1 MSAAPIESGDR
12 LSLTLLFATVLH
24 AVLIFGVGFTDEN
37 SPGSALPALDVIL
50 VQSATLEAPD
60 KADFLANAA
69 QAGGGTSEEAKRPT
83 QVFSSPIPKPDEGIA
98 PMPVRAAAPE
108 PKPAETAPTP
118 VLTQDQSALQVSPV
132 QPRDE
137 RRQRELPRG
146 EVPIERSMEMA
157 RLASELDRQA
167 QAYAKRPKRK
177 FISANTREYTYA
189 NYMAA
194 WVARVERVGNLNYP
208 DEARQRRLGG
218 QVVITVGVR
227 RDGSVE
233 SSRILRSSGTP
244 LLDAAA
250 LRVVELAQP
259 FPPLPRTSDDID
271 ILQVTRT
278 WVFLPGGQLHDDR

>member
-12 LSLTLLFATVLH
+12 LSLTLLFATVIH

-83 QVFSSPIPKPDEGIA
+83 QVFTSPIPKPDEGIA

-118 VLTQDQSALQVSPV
+118 VLTQDRSALQVSPV
-132 QPRDE
+132 QPREE

-146 EVPIERSMEMA
+146 DVPIERSMEMA

-208 DEARQRRLGG
+208 DEARRRKLEGSL
-218 QVVITVGVR
+218 VLTVAINK
-227 RDGSVE
+227 DGSLE
-233 SSRILRSSGTP
+233 RIDIIRSSGQP
-244 LLDAAA
+244 VLDDAAT
-250 LRVVELAQP
+250 RIVELSAP
-259 FPPLPRTSDDID
+259 FTPVPQGKEEID
-271 ILQVTRT
+271 ILHITRT
-278 WVFLPGGQLHDDR
+278 WQFVAGDVSMR

>member
-1 MSAAPIESGDR
+1 VSAAPIESGDR
-12 LSLTLLFATVLH
+12 LSLTLLFATVIH

-50 VQSATLEAPD
+50 VQSATLETPD

-83 QVFSSPIPKPDEGIA
+83 QVFTSPIPKPDEGIA

-118 VLTQDQSALQVSPV
+118 VLTQDRSALQVSPV
-132 QPRDE
+132 QPREE

-208 DEARQRRLGG
+208 DEARRRKLEGSL
-218 QVVITVGVR
+218 VLTVAINK
-227 RDGSVE
+227 DGSLE
-233 SSRILRSSGTP
+233 RIDIIRSSGQP
-244 LLDAAA
+244 VLDDAAT
-250 LRVVELAQP
+250 RIVELSAP
-259 FPPLPRTSDDID
+259 FTPVPQGKEEID
-271 ILQVTRT
+271 ILHITRT
-278 WVFLPGGQLHDDR
+278 WQFVAGDVSMR

>member
-50 VQSATLEAPD
+50 VQSATLETPD

-83 QVFSSPIPKPDEGIA
+83 QVFTSPIPKPDEGIA
-98 PMPVRAAAPE
+98 PIPVRAAAPE

-118 VLTQDQSALQVSPV
+118 VLTQDRSALQVSPV
-132 QPRDE
+132 QPREE

-208 DEARQRRLGG
+208 DEARRRKLEGSL
-218 QVVITVGVR
+218 VLTVAINK
-227 RDGSVE
+227 DGSLE
-233 SSRILRSSGTP
+233 RIDIIRSSGQP
-244 LLDAAA
+244 VLDDAAT
-250 LRVVELAQP
+250 RIVELSAP
-259 FPPLPRTSDDID
+259 FTPVPQGKEEID
-271 ILQVTRT
+271 ILHITRT
-278 WVFLPGGQLHDDR
+278 WQFVAGDVSMR

>member
-83 QVFSSPIPKPDEGIA
+83 QVFTSPIPKPDEGIA

-118 VLTQDQSALQVSPV
+118 VLTQDRSALQVSPV
-132 QPRDE
+132 QPREE

-208 DEARQRRLGG
+208 DEARRRKLEGSL
-218 QVVITVGVR
+218 VLTVAINK
-227 RDGSVE
+227 DGSLE
-233 SSRILRSSGTP
+233 RIDIIRSSGQP
-244 LLDAAA
+244 VLDDAAT
-250 LRVVELAQP
+250 RIVELSAP
-259 FPPLPRTSDDID
+259 FTPVPQGKEEID
-271 ILQVTRT
+271 ILHITRT
-278 WVFLPGGQLHDDR
+278 WQFVAGDVSMR

>member
-12 LSLTLLFATVLH
+12 LSLTLLFATVIH

-50 VQSATLEAPD
+50 VQSATLETPD

-83 QVFSSPIPKPDEGIA
+83 QVFTSPIPKPDEGIA

-108 PKPAETAPTP
+108 PKPPETAPTP

-132 QPRDE
+132 QPREE

-208 DEARQRRLGG
+208 DEARRRKLEGSL
-218 QVVITVGVR
+218 VLTVAINK
-227 RDGSVE
+227 DGSLE
-233 SSRILRSSGTP
+233 RIDIIRSSGQP
-244 LLDAAA
+244 VLDDAAT
-250 LRVVELAQP
+250 RIVELSAP
-259 FPPLPRTSDDID
+259 FTPVPQGKEEID
-271 ILQVTRT
+271 ILHITRT
-278 WVFLPGGQLHDDR
+278 WQFVAGDVSMR

>member
-12 LSLTLLFATVLH
+12 LSLTLLFATVIH

-50 VQSATLEAPD
+50 VQSATLETPD

-83 QVFSSPIPKPDEGIA
+83 QVFTSPIPKPDEGIA

-118 VLTQDQSALQVSPV
+118 VLTQDRSALQVSPA
-132 QPRDE
+132 QPREE

-146 EVPIERSMEMA
+146 DVPIERSMEMA

-177 FISANTREYTYA
+177 FISANTREYTSA

-208 DEARQRRLGG
+208 DEARRRKLEGSL
-218 QVVITVGVR
+218 VLTVAINK
-227 RDGSVE
+227 DGSLE
-233 SSRILRSSGTP
+233 RIDIIRSSGQP
-244 LLDAAA
+244 VLDDAAT
-250 LRVVELAQP
+250 RIVELSAP
-259 FPPLPRTSDDID
+259 FTPVPQGKEEID
-271 ILQVTRT
+271 ILHITRT
-278 WVFLPGGQLHDDR
+278 WQFVAGDVSMR

>member
-12 LSLTLLFATVLH
+12 LSLTLLFATVIH

-50 VQSATLEAPD
+50 VQSATLETPD

-83 QVFSSPIPKPDEGIA
+83 QVFTSPIPKPDEGIA

-118 VLTQDQSALQVSPV
+118 VLTQDRSALQVSPV
-132 QPRDE
+132 QPREE

-146 EVPIERSMEMA
+146 DVPIERSMEMA
-157 RLASELDRQA
+157 RLASDLDRQA

-208 DEARQRRLGG
+208 DEARRRKLEGSL
-218 QVVITVGVR
+218 VLTVAINK
-227 RDGSVE
+227 DGSLE
-233 SSRILRSSGTP
+233 RIDIIRSSGQP
-244 LLDAAA
+244 VLDDAATRIVKLSA
-250 LRVVELAQP
+250 P
-259 FPPLPRTSDDID
+259 FTPVPQGKEEID
-271 ILQVTRT
+271 ILHITRT
-278 WVFLPGGQLHDDR
+278 WQFVAGDVSMR

>member
-1 MSAAPIESGDR
+1 MSAAPIDSGDR
-12 LSLTLLFATVLH
+12 LSLTLLFATVIH
-24 AVLIFGVGFTDEN
+24 AVLIFGVGFTDED

-50 VQSATLEAPD
+50 VQSATQEAPD

-83 QVFSSPIPKPDEGIA
+83 QVFTSPVPKPDEGIA
-98 PMPVRAAAPE
+98 PMPVRAAAPD

-118 VLTQDQSALQVSPV
+118 VLTQDQAALQVSPV
-132 QPRDE
+132 QPRE
-137 RRQRELPRG
+137 EWRKRELPRG

-208 DEARQRRLGG
+208 DEARRRKLEGSL
-218 QVVITVGVR
+218 VLTVAINK
-227 RDGSVE
+227 DGSLE
-233 SSRILRSSGTP
+233 RIDIIRSSGQP
-244 LLDAAA
+244 VLDDAAT
-250 LRVVELAQP
+250 RIVELSAP
-259 FPPLPRTSDDID
+259 FTPVPQGKEEID
-271 ILQVTRT
+271 ILHITRT
-278 WVFLPGGQLHDDR
+278 WQFVAGDVTMR

>member
-208 DEARQRRLGG
+208 DEARRRKLEGSL
-218 QVVITVGVR
+218 VLTVAINK
-227 RDGSVE
+227 DGSLE
-233 SSRILRSSGTP
+233 RIDIIRSSGQP
-244 LLDAAA
+244 VLDDAAT
-250 LRVVELAQP
+250 RIVELSAP
-259 FPPLPRTSDDID
+259 FTPVPQGKEEID
-271 ILQVTRT
+271 ILHITRT
-278 WVFLPGGQLHDDR
+278 WQFVAGDVSMR

>member
-12 LSLTLLFATVLH
+12 LSLTLLFATVIH

-50 VQSATLEAPD
+50 VQSATLETPD

-83 QVFSSPIPKPDEGIA
+83 QVFTSPIPKPDEGIA

-118 VLTQDQSALQVSPV
+118 VLTQDRSALQVSPV
-132 QPRDE
+132 QPREE

-146 EVPIERSMEMA
+146 DVPIERSMEMA

-208 DEARQRRLGG
+208 DEARRRKLEGSL
-218 QVVITVGVR
+218 VLTVAINK
-227 RDGSVE
+227 DGSLE
-233 SSRILRSSGTP
+233 RIDIIRSSGQP
-244 LLDAAA
+244 VLDDAAT
-250 LRVVELAQP
+250 RIVELSAP
-259 FPPLPRTSDDID
+259 FTPVPQGKEEID
-271 ILQVTRT
+271 ILHITRT
-278 WVFLPGGQLHDDR
+278 WQFVAGDVSMR

>member
-132 QPRDE
+132 QPREE

-208 DEARQRRLGG
+208 DEARRRKLEGSL
-218 QVVITVGVR
+218 VLTVAINK
-227 RDGSVE
+227 DGSLE
-233 SSRILRSSGTP
+233 RIDIIRSSGQP
-244 LLDAAA
+244 VLDDAAT
-250 LRVVELAQP
+250 RIVELSAP
-259 FPPLPRTSDDID
+259 FTPVPQGKEEID
-271 ILQVTRT
+271 ILHITRT
-278 WVFLPGGQLHDDR
+278 WQFVAGDVSMR

>member
-12 LSLTLLFATVLH
+12 LSLTLLFATVIH

-50 VQSATLEAPD
+50 VQSATLETPD

-83 QVFSSPIPKPDEGIA
+83 QVFTSPIPKPDEGIA

-118 VLTQDQSALQVSPV
+118 VLTQDRSALQVSPV
-132 QPRDE
+132 QPREE

-208 DEARQRRLGG
+208 DEARRRKLEGSL
-218 QVVITVGVR
+218 VLTVAINK
-227 RDGSVE
+227 DGSLE
-233 SSRILRSSGTP
+233 RIDIIRSSGQP
-244 LLDAAA
+244 VLDDAATRIVKLSA
-250 LRVVELAQP
+250 P
-259 FPPLPRTSDDID
+259 FTPVPQGKEEID
-271 ILQVTRT
+271 ILHITRT
-278 WVFLPGGQLHDDR
+278 WQFVAGDVSMR

>member
-1 MSAAPIESGDR
+1 MSAAPIDSGDR
-12 LSLTLLFATVLH
+12 LSLTLLFATVIH
-24 AVLIFGVGFTDEN
+24 AVLIFGVGFTDED

-50 VQSATLEAPD
+50 VQSATLETPD

-83 QVFSSPIPKPDEGIA
+83 QVFTSPIPKPDEGIA

-132 QPRDE
+132 QPREE
-137 RRQRELPRG
+137 RRQRELPQG

-208 DEARQRRLGG
+208 DEARRRKLEGSL
-218 QVVITVGVR
+218 VLTVAINK
-227 RDGSVE
+227 DGSLE
-233 SSRILRSSGTP
+233 RIDIIRSSGQP
-244 LLDAAA
+244 VLDDAAT
-250 LRVVELAQP
+250 RIVELSAP
-259 FPPLPRTSDDID
+259 FTPVPQGKEEVD
-271 ILQVTRT
+271 ILHITRT
-278 WVFLPGGQLHDDR
+278 WQFVAGDVSMR

>member
-1 MSAAPIESGDR
+1 M
-12 LSLTLLFATVLH
+12 LFATVIH
-24 AVLIFGVGFTDEN
+24 AVLIFGVGFTDED

-50 VQSATLEAPD
+50 VQSATQETPD

-83 QVFSSPIPKPDEGIA
+83 QVFTSPVPKPEEGVA
-98 PMPVRAAAPE
+98 PMPVRAAAPA

-132 QPRDE
+132 QPREE
-137 RRQRELPRG
+137 RRQRELPRD
-146 EVPIERSMEMA
+146 EIPIERSMEMA

-177 FISANTREYTYA
+177 FISANTREYAYA

-208 DEARQRRLGG
+208 DEARRRKLEGSL
-218 QVVITVGVR
+218 VLTVAINK
-227 RDGSVE
+227 DGSLE
-233 SSRILRSSGTP
+233 RIDIIRSSGQAV
-244 LLDAAA
+244 LDDAAQ
-250 LRVVELAQP
+250 RIVELSAP
-259 FPPLPRTSDDID
+259 FTPVPQGKEEID
-271 ILQVTRT
+271 ILHITRT
-278 WVFLPGGQLHDDR
+278 WQFVAGDVSMR

>member
-1 MSAAPIESGDR
+1 MSAAPIDSGDR
-12 LSLTLLFATVLH
+12 LSLTLLFATVIH
-24 AVLIFGVGFTDEN
+24 AVLIFGVGFTDED

-50 VQSATLEAPD
+50 VQSATQEAPD

-83 QVFSSPIPKPDEGIA
+83 QVFTSPVPKPDEGIA
-98 PMPVRAAAPE
+98 PMPVRAAAPD

-118 VLTQDQSALQVSPV
+118 VLTQDQAALQVSPV
-132 QPRDE
+132 QPREE
-137 RRQRELPRG
+137 RRERELPRG

-208 DEARQRRLGG
+208 DEARRRKLEGSL
-218 QVVITVGVR
+218 VLTVAINK
-227 RDGSVE
+227 DGSLE
-233 SSRILRSSGTP
+233 RIDIIRSSGQP
-244 LLDAAA
+244 VLDDAAT
-250 LRVVELAQP
+250 RIVELSAP
-259 FPPLPRTSDDID
+259 FTPVPQGKEEID
-271 ILQVTRT
+271 ILHITRT
-278 WVFLPGGQLHDDR
+278 WQFVAGDVTMR

>member
-12 LSLTLLFATVLH
+12 LSLTLLFATVIH

-50 VQSATLEAPD
+50 VQSATLETPD

-83 QVFSSPIPKPDEGIA
+83 QVFTSPIPKPDEGIA

-118 VLTQDQSALQVSPV
+118 VLTQDRSALQVSPA
-132 QPRDE
+132 QPREE

-146 EVPIERSMEMA
+146 DVPIERSMEMA

-208 DEARQRRLGG
+208 DEARRRKLEGSL
-218 QVVITVGVR
+218 VLTVAINK
-227 RDGSVE
+227 DGSLE
-233 SSRILRSSGTP
+233 RIDIIRSSGQP
-244 LLDAAA
+244 VLDDAAT
-250 LRVVELAQP
+250 RIVELSAP
-259 FPPLPRTSDDID
+259 FTPVPQGKEEID
-271 ILQVTRT
+271 ILHITRT
-278 WVFLPGGQLHDDR
+278 WQFVAGDVSMR